1 MMNNESLYI
10 IEGTDTQ
17 GRKHRGVY
25 NAADKDYL
33 LASDSLN
40 KVVDTIFPTGT
51 MSSSSNERTK

>member
-1 MMNNESLYI
+1 MNNESLYI
-10 IEGTDTQ
+10 VEGTDTQ

-33 LASDSLN
+33 LASDGLN

-51 MSSSSNERTK
+51 MGFSTNERTK